1 MGIPAA
7 SESDSSCQE
16 FQDPSTHVSD
26 AMEVISLYHVESFR
40 IQI

>member
-1 MGIPAA
+1 MGISAA

-26 AMEVISLYHVESFR
+26 TVEVILYHVESFG